1 MITQAVVLVGGL
13 GTRLG
18 ALTKETPKPLL
29 EVGDRPFLHWLLLEL
44 RRHGITDILLL
55 AGFRADRL
63 DSISEAF
70 PEVRVIVEPEPLGTG
85 GALRHAAEHLD
96 PRFFFLN
103 GDSFFDIN
111 LWDLALGPE
120 QAVATLALRRVEDVS
135 RYGPATLEGD
145 LIRRFAERPETD
157 GPGLINGGVAV
168 LSRTILDHLPAGD
181 GAVSIEREVYPR
193 LAERGLLGG
202 KAYERPFIDIG
213 VPEDFARAQ
222 DFVPNNIHRGAV
234 VFDRDGVLNFEVN
247 YAHRP
252 DQIEWVDGAVEAIKA
267 VNDAGLFAFVATN
280 QAGVARGYYDEAAV
294 AALHAWMDAEF
305 KAKGAHIDAFA
316 YSPYHPEAAVEAY
329 RRASDCRKPN
339 PGMILHLLTRFPVVR
354 ERAAMVGDRPSDVA
368 AAEAAGITGLLFEGG
383 DLSVFLRPWI
393 ARLAAPTPRAAED

>member
-18 ALTKETPKPLL
+18 ELTKETPKPLL
-29 EVGDRPFLHWLLLEL
+29 EVGGRPFLHWLLLEL

-63 DSISEAF
+63 DRISEAF

-111 LWDLALGPE
+111 LWDLALGSKD
-120 QAVATLALRRVEDVS
+120 AVGVLALRPVEDVS

-168 LSRTILDHLPAGD
+168 LSRTILDHLAAEQGP
-181 GAVSIEREVYPR
+181 VSIEREVYPR
-193 LAERGLLGG
+193 LAEQGLLGG
-202 KAYERPFIDIG
+202 RIYERPFIDIG

-222 DFVPNNIHRGAV
+222 DFVPNTMHRGAV
-234 VFDRDGVLNFEVN
+234 VFDRDGLFDHEVN
-247 YAHRP
+247 DAHRP
-252 DQIEWVDGAVEAIKA
+252 DQIEWAEGAVAAIKE
-267 VNDAGLFAFVATN
+267 VNDAGLFAFVTIN
-280 QAGVARGYYDEAAV
+280 QAGKARGYDEGAV
-294 AALHAWMDAEF
+294 TTLHAWINAEL
-305 KAKGAHIDAFA
+305 KARGAHIDSYA
-316 YSPYHPEAAVEAY
+316 YSSHHPEAY
-329 RRASDCRKPN
+329 RGASHDHGLD
-339 PGMILHLLTRFPVVR
+339 PGTILDLVTQFPVVR
-354 ERAAMVGDRPSDVA
+354 ERTAMIGDRPSDVA
-368 AAEAAGITGLLFEGG
+368 AAEAAGIIGLLFERG

-393 ARLAAPTPRAAED
+393 TRLAAG